1 MNPAPDSEPD
11 PDALR
16 ARIRHD
22 LACLSYPS
30 KPWVRPD
37 GAGAD
42 VLNCAIVGGGQFGQ
56 SVAFGLQR
64 ERVDR
69 VVVFDANPP
78 GLAGPWMT
86 FARMHMLRTPKDLT
100 GPDLGIGSLTFRA
113 FYEARYGAG
122 AWERLFR
129 ISRPD
134 WQAYLNWH
142 REATGIDVRPAHAIT
157 RVTPRSDGLFELV
170 VQHQGQTTTQLART
184 VVLATGAEGSGG
196 RVVPPLFTEQL
207 PRQLF
212 AHTNDPIDFAA
223 LAGKRVGILGA
234 GASSFDNAAAALE
247 AGAQVAE
254 LCFRR
259 PALPLSNPRR
269 WMEFAGFLAHYP
281 ELPDLQR
288 WRYMKRLLD
297 ISQPPPEPT
306 FRRALELPGF
316 CLRPATPWLALKP
329 HAGGVEVQTP
339 AGPLQYDFV
348 IAGTG
353 IVVDLAL
360 RPELADIA
368 PHVALWG
375 HRFAPPPAEADE
387 RLARFPYLD
396 AHGGFTERTPG
407 SAPWASRLFANFRG
421 ATLSLGPS
429 SASNS
434 NIRYT
439 APRIVSGVTRALFLG
454 MADGLF
460 DEFMAQAHHEL
471 APDAVRAATPPPPQG
486 ALA

>member
-1 MNPAPDSEPD
+1 
-11 PDALR
+11 
-16 ARIRHD
+16 
-22 LACLSYPS
+22 
-30 KPWVRPD
+30 
-37 GAGAD
+37 

-56 SVAFGLQR
+56 SLAFGLQR

-86 FARMHMLRTPKDLT
+86 FARMIMLRTPKDLT

-113 FYEARYGAG
+113 FYEAMHGAEG
-122 AWERLFR
+122 WERLFR

-142 REATGIDVRPAHAIT
+142 REVTGIDVRPSS
-157 RVTPRSDGLFELV
+157 RVTRIAPRDDGLFELEV
-170 VQHQGQTTTQLART
+170 HAPGASQTWLART

-196 RVVPPLFTEQL
+196 RVVPGFIRDAVPAD
-207 PRQLF
+207 RW
-212 AHTNDPIDFAA
+212 AHTNDPIDFTK

-247 AGAQVAE
+247 AGALSAE

-259 PALPLSNPRR
+259 PSLPLSNPRR

-288 WRYMKRLLD
+288 WRYLKRLYD

-306 FRRALELPGF
+306 FRRAIEMPGF
-316 CLRPATPWLALKP
+316 RMRPGTPWLSVKP
-329 HAGGVEVQTP
+329 EGESLRVDTP
-339 AGPLQYDFV
+339 SGLLEYDFL

-353 IVVDLAL
+353 ISVDLNQ
-360 RPELADIA
+360 RPELAPLLPGI
-368 PHVALWG
+368 ALWG
-375 HRFAPPPAEADE
+375 DRFQAPAGEDDP
-387 RLARFPYLD
+387 RLAAFPYLD
-396 AHGGFTERTPG
+396 RWGAFTERSPG
-407 SAPWASRLFANFRG
+407 SAPWASRLFAIFRG

-439 APRIVSGVTRALFLG
+439 APRIISGITRQLFLG
-454 MADGLF
+454 DADRVF
-460 DEFMAQAHHEL
+460 EEFMAQEHHEL
-471 APDAVRAATPPPPQG
+471 APTAVAG
-486 ALA
+486 ALPA

>member
-1 MNPAPDSEPD
+1 MT
-11 PDALR
+11 DATFPTEL
-16 ARIRHD
+16 AALKTRIDHD
-22 LACLSYPS
+22 LSCLSYPA
-30 KPWVRPD
+30 KAWVRPSPVD
-37 GAGAD
+37 PA

-56 SVAFGLQR
+56 SLAFGLQR

-86 FARMHMLRTPKDLT
+86 FARMIMLRTPKDLT

-113 FYEARYGAG
+113 FYEAMHGPEGWA
-122 AWERLFR
+122 RLFR

-142 REATGIDVRPAHAIT
+142 REVTGIDVRPSS
-157 RVTPRSDGLFELV
+157 RVTRIAPREDGLFELDV
-170 VQHQGQTTTQLART
+170 HAEGATRTWLART

-196 RVVPPLFTEQL
+196 RVVPGFIRDAL
-207 PRQLF
+207 PADCW
-212 AHTNDPIDFAA
+212 AHTNDPIDFAR

-247 AGAQVAE
+247 AGAVSAE

-259 PALPLSNPRR
+259 PSLPLSNPRR

-288 WRYMKRLLD
+288 WRYLKRLYD

-306 FRRALELPGF
+306 FRRAIEMQGFSMRPG
-316 CLRPATPWLALKP
+316 TPWLSARP
-329 HAGGVEVQTP
+329 GAGSIEVVTP
-339 AGPLQYDFV
+339 SGTLAYDFL

-353 IVVDLAL
+353 ISVDLRQ
-360 RPELADIA
+360 RPELAPLLPGI
-368 PHVALWG
+368 ALWG
-375 HRFAPPPAEADE
+375 DCFQPPAGEDDS
-387 RLARFPYLD
+387 RLAAFPYLD
-396 AHGGFTERTPG
+396 RWGAFTERSPG
-407 SAPWASRLFANFRG
+407 SAPWASRLFAIFRG

-439 APRIVSGVTRALFLG
+439 APRIISGITRQLFLSD
-454 MADGLF
+454 ADRVF
-460 DEFMAQAHHEL
+460 DEFMAQEHHEL
-471 APDAVRAATPPPPQG
+471 APAAVASAVPG
-486 ALA
+486 